1 MLKNLIIIPLFL
13 FILSTTAFSQYN
25 LTIEISGLE
34 NSNGQIQLVLMDE
47 NENVI
52 REYSEAIVENK
63 CSINI
68 KDIEQGIY
76 AFKYFHD
83 ENINKELDTSR
94 IGIPKEGYGFS
105 NNAKGIFGPPSFK
118 DTVFDVTRDLKVKC
132 KPIYLMK

>member
-83 ENINKELDTSR
+83 ENENKELDTNW
-94 IGIPKEGYGFS
+94 IGMPTEGFGFS
-105 NNAKGIFGPPSFK
+105 NNAKGRFGPPPLSAMIF
-118 DTVFDVTRDLKVKC
+118 DLKENIKQKC
-132 KPIYLMK
+132 IPLYF

>member
-94 IGIPKEGYGFS
+94 IGIPNEGYGFS